1 MITIRR
7 REDRGATDRGW
18 VRSCHTFSFGSY
30 QDPAHNGFR
39 SLKVLNDDRI
49 AAGRGFGPHAHR
61 DMEIVTYVLE
71 GRLAHR
77 DSMGERHTL
86 GANEIQA
93 MSAGNGVVHS
103 EFNASDTEA
112 VHSIQIWIEPTA
124 EDLQPAYQQIAF
136 DPAEK
141 RGRLRLLAAPAAGN
155 GDRVAVIN
163 QDARV
168 HVADLS
174 GDATVTHGL
183 GAGRHAWVQVVRG
196 TVNVNGH
203 ALREGD
209 GAAVS
214 DERDLALAGVGQE
227 GGEVLLFDLA

>member
-1 MITIRR
+1 MIRIRK
-7 REDRGATDRGW
+7 REDRGEADRGW
-18 VRSCHTFSFGSY
+18 VRSYHTFSFGSY

-39 SLKVLNDDRI
+39 ALKVLNDDRI

-71 GRLAHR
+71 GQLAHR

-86 GANEIQA
+86 GPNEVQA

-103 EFNASDTEA
+103 EFNASESDA
-112 VHSIQIWIEPTA
+112 VHSIQIWIEPSA
-124 EDLQPAYQQIAF
+124 EDLTPAYQQIAF

-163 QDARV
+163 QDVRV
-168 HVADLS
+168 HVADLPA
-174 GDATVTHGL
+174 GDTVAHPL
-183 GAGRHAWVQVVRG
+183 PSGRHAWVQVVRG
-196 TVNVNGH
+196 TVMLNGQP
-203 ALREGD
+203 LREGD

-214 DERDLALAGVGQE
+214 DEPELAMAGDGPE